1 MKTFTVRN
9 VPDETIE
16 RVRTMAKERGCEL
29 TAVVLEA
36 IEHELDRWELHKR
49 VQEMPSVEG
58 VDPTALIREERNA
71 RDQAGL

>member
-49 VQEMPSVEG
+49 VQKLPSVEG
-58 VDPTALIREERNA
+58 VDPTAILVEERTA
-71 RDQAGL
+71 RDQAG